1 MQRKKGQ
8 FTSSK
13 ANSDGAGAASSGW
26 NVTQGSGQDDSMLET
41 S

>member
-8 FTSSK
+8 FTSAK
-13 ANSDGAGAASSGW
+13 AMSDEVGSDSS
-26 NVTQGSGQDDSMLET
+26 VHHATQGSGQDDGLQET